1 MRCEVCGAEA
11 EYVAYRGV
19 YALAH
24 YYCSKHKPKNAH
36 RLLKAPSSPN
46 PAFEAKYQHAKQ
58 VLSRLLE
65 EASRS

>member
-1 MRCEVCGAEA
+1 MRCEICGEKA

-36 RLLKAPSSPN
+36 RLNPNVTSPN
-46 PAFEAKYQHAKQ
+46 PVFEAKYLRAKQ
-58 VLSRLLE
+58 ILSRLLE
-65 EASRS
+65 EASK